1 MMNLDAK
8 TVSELWDAIRDFAPA
23 AKREDM
29 AVAMLQ
35 TLVDNDVEIE
45 DVEELQDLYDE
56 LDAALEQVF
65 DDLDLDEDY

>member
-1 MMNLDAK
+1 
-8 TVSELWDAIRDFAPA
+8 
-23 AKREDM
+23 
-29 AVAMLQ
+29 MLQ

-45 DVEELQDLYDE
+45 DVAELQDLYDE